1 MAREKQ
7 NLGIDSI
14 CADIAALAMVGAN
27 VRESPDTMLDTL
39 QLESWD
45 YIYFVMSIPPSSSSP
60 GPSPFPFVFWL
71 LVKLFLGPD
80 LLVVG
85 LSTPFVIGG
94 GLLLCTPS
102 VLSFASPFFS
112 GLSGGQELAGVLL
125 IPEPGNLQNGAGLLS
140 GMWLVGSL
148 AVFGA
153 GTVRLYGLGAGVW
166 IG

>member
-1 MAREKQ
+1 M
-7 NLGIDSI
+7 
-14 CADIAALAMVGAN
+14 
-27 VRESPDTMLDTL
+27 
-39 QLESWD
+39 
-45 YIYFVMSIPPSSSSP
+45 
-60 GPSPFPFVFWL
+60 FWL

-80 LLVVG
+80 RRVG

-140 GMWLVGSL
+140 G
-148 AVFGA
+148 
-153 GTVRLYGLGAGVW
+153 
-166 IG
+166 I